1 MASYLIQVSYTNAA
15 VAALIASPQDRTEVI
30 RRALESVGGKLQSL
44 YLAFGDY
51 DIVGIFDAP
60 DNASAVAFAAA
71 IKAGGA
77 CKAVKTTPLLSAAE
91 AMAAQKKAAAVSY
104 KSIVAKK

>member
-1 MASYLIQVSYTNAA
+1 MATYLIQVSYTNAA
-15 VAALIASPQDRTEVI
+15 VAALISNPQDRTETI
-30 RRALESVGGKLQSL
+30 RKALESVGGKLYNI

-51 DIVGIFDAP
+51 DVVGMFEAP
-60 DNASAVAFAAA
+60 DNVSAVAFAAA

-91 AMAAQKKAAAVSY
+91 TLAAQKKAASVNYKAVT
-104 KSIVAKK
+104 KK

>member
-15 VAALIASPQDRTEVI
+15 VAALIANPQDRTDVI
-30 RRALESVGGKLQSL
+30 RKALESVGGRMQSI

-51 DIVGIFDAP
+51 DVVGLFDAP
-60 DNASAVAFAAA
+60 DNVSAVAFAAA

-77 CKAVKTTPLLSAAE
+77 CKAVKTTPLLSTAE
-91 AMAAQKKAAAVSY
+91 SLAAQKKAGSVNYRS
-104 KSIVAKK
+104 VTKK

>member
-1 MASYLIQVSYTNAA
+1 MASYLIQVSYTTAA
-15 VAALIASPQDRTEVI
+15 VAAFIANPQDRTDTI
-30 RRALESVGGKLQSL
+30 RKAIESVGGKLHSI

-51 DIVGIFDAP
+51 DVVGLFDAP
-60 DNASAVAFAAA
+60 DNVSAVAFAAA

-91 AMAAQKKAAAVSY
+91 SLAAQKKAATVNY
-104 KSIVAKK
+104 KSVTAKK